1 MLTLTI
7 INTVLN
13 IGLLAGF
20 AYLYA
25 YRPRGERGPQ
35 GERGMR
41 GERGMIGFR
50 GPDGPQGPPGPQ
62 GPQGNQG
69 NPGERGERG
78 EQGPVGNQAQL
89 ETLRNILLGNGKF
102 FELTCV
108 SPGVYQYALMPNV
121 DVPPEL
127 PVSIS
132 YTFIS
137 GPGVLFTSRCPF
149 VWVDSRGNEVIRNFY
164 CVVDGSRL
172 LIINQDNETFMKDNL
187 LMYTPTGTYDAGAC
201 GIVSVQ
207 PGFDPVRIR
216 GEGFVGIVVEARIGS
231 SYGHREL
238 IPVCVS
244 GNRHYQPV
252 GGVVEDLEG
261 KITSSGFP
269 LALADS

>member
-50 GPDGPQGPPGPQ
+50 GPDGPQGPPGPP

-78 EQGPVGNQAQL
+78 EQGPVSNQGQL
-89 ETLRNILLGNGKF
+89 ETLRNIHSGNGKF
-102 FELTCV
+102 FELTRL
-108 SPGVYQYALMPNV
+108 SPGVYQYALIPSVN
-121 DVPPEL
+121 VPPEL

-137 GPGVLFTSRCPF
+137 GPEVLFSSHCQF
-149 VWVDSRGNEVIRNFY
+149 VWEDSRGHEVIRNFY

-172 LIINQDNETFMKDNL
+172 VIVNQDSSSIRPELT
-187 LMYTPTGTYDAGAC
+187 
-201 GIVSVQ
+201 
-207 PGFDPVRIR
+207 PVRIR
-216 GEGFVGIVVEARIGS
+216 GEGFIGIVVEAMIGS
-231 SYGHREL
+231 SFGRREL

-244 GNRHYQPV
+244 GDPQYQPV

-269 LALADS
+269 RALADS